1 MMFIKSFAQ
10 KIWISAIKKTKL
22 TAFMSTPSHTSKN
35 TALLIKAILAFFLV
49 TLVLIIYLKT
59 PVREYLEPQ
68 RLYSI
73 FQAIRSTWWSPIAL
87 ISASALG
94 GLLALP
100 ATPFT
105 LLIGATYPLPL
116 AILYNFIGL
125 MLGAVADFFLARYL
139 GRDFIARFFKGRLEK
154 FDEKSQRHGFR
165 LMLYLRMVPLF
176 PFISINF
183 GAGLSKIKFKDY
195 FWGTSLG
202 ILPSICIVS
211 YFASSL
217 ISGTAE
223 ARHQVM
229 IHLTI
234 SSILLLSLSLLPM
247 IIKKRDFLFKK
258 IRGR

>member
-1 MMFIKSFAQ
+1 M
-10 KIWISAIKKTKL
+10 SAH
-22 TAFMSTPSHTSKN
+22 SRTSKN
-35 TALLIKAILAFFLV
+35 TALIIKVCLAILLI
-49 TLVLIIYLKT
+49 TLILTLYLKT
-59 PVREYLEPQ
+59 PVREYLEPP

-73 FQAIRSTWWSPIAL
+73 FQAIRSTWWSPFAL

-105 LLIGATYPLPL
+105 ILIGVTYPLPL
-116 AILYNFIGL
+116 AILYNYIGL

-139 GRDFIARFFKGRLEK
+139 GREFISRFFKGRLDK
-154 FDEKSQRHGFR
+154 LDEKAERHGLR
-165 LMLYLRMVPLF
+165 LMLYLRMVPVL
-176 PFISINF
+176 PFISLNF

-195 FWGTSLG
+195 FAGTAFG

-223 ARHQVM
+223 ARHKVM
-229 IHLTI
+229 THLII

-247 IIKKRDFLFKK
+247 VIKKRDFLMRKIKK
-258 IRGR
+258 S